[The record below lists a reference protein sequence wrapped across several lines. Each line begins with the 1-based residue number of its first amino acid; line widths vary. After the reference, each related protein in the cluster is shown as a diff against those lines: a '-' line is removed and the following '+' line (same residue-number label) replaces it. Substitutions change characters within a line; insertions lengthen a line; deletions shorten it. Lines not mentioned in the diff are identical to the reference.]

1 MVATTTRRDD
11 ASESLAQLGLMLPVT
26 VEDVRE
32 AYFQRAQ
39 RLHPDR
45 GGDANSFN
53 RLQVAYKHAS
63 EYAASHGIKWLAP
76 RIELYAKQQ
85 RVVENVRKLGGYVE
99 LEETT
104 WLKREVGEDFA
115 HVFDQVVGIHV
126 FGPNIDDDFMGF
138 LVDHHHVLA
147 HLRALE
153 LTASRVTAEKLGKLL
168 HQFPTLIWLGL
179 NETPLARWQ
188 RFKLKWAYPRLT
200 IITS

>member
-45 GGDANSFN
+45 GGDANSFK
-53 RLQVAYKHAS
+53 RLHTAYKHAS

-115 HVFDQVVGIHV
+115 HVFDQVVGVHV
-126 FGPNIDDDFMGF
+126 FGPNIDDDFLRF
-138 LVDHHHVLA
+138 LVEHHHVLA

-153 LTASRVTAEKLGKLL
+153 LTASSVTADTLGKLL
-168 HQFPTLIWLGL
+168 HRFTKLKWLGL
-179 NETPLARWQ
+179 NETPLTRWQ
-188 RFKLKWAYPRLT
+188 RFKLKWTYPRLT
-200 IITS
+200 FITS